1 MRRRVDSI
9 VHDQAVGPVA
19 ATSQPDEP
27 RLEPMAPTDAPAAAS
42 AAASAIDETAIDG
55 AAESAAPSPDLGA
68 SSRRRPRE

>member
-1 MRRRVDSI
+1 MRRCVDAI

-27 RLEPMAPTDAPAAAS
+27 RLEPTAPTDAPAATS
-42 AAASAIDETAIDG
+42 ATTSAIEDAAEPAAS
-55 AAESAAPSPDLGA
+55 DLGA

>member
-19 ATSQPDEP
+19 ATSEPGEP
-27 RLEPMAPTDAPAAAS
+27 RLEPMAPTDAPAAT
-42 AAASAIDETAIDG
+42 SAIDD
-55 AAESAAPSPDLGA
+55 AAEPAAPSPDLGA

>member
-27 RLEPMAPTDAPAAAS
+27 RLETMAPTDAPAAAS
-42 AAASAIDETAIDG
+42 AIDETAIDD
-55 AAESAAPSPDLGA
+55 AAEPAAPSPDLGA